1 MSFCALV
8 FGILSSVR
16 SPGMKRCPKCQ
27 QLFSDKDYGFCRFDG
42 AELSLEPTA
51 LGDAPTIL
59 FSSTRIAERFP
70 WLVHSGA
77 SKKVVGKLDPES
89 ADTRPC

>member
-1 MSFCALV
+1 
-8 FGILSSVR
+8 
-16 SPGMKRCPKCQ
+16 MKRCPKCQ
-27 QLFSDKDYGFCRFDG
+27 QLFSDRDFKFCRFDG
-42 AELSLEPTA
+42 TQLFRESTQ

-70 WLVHSGA
+70 WLVHSGPSPKMVA
-77 SKKVVGKLDPES
+77 KSDPES